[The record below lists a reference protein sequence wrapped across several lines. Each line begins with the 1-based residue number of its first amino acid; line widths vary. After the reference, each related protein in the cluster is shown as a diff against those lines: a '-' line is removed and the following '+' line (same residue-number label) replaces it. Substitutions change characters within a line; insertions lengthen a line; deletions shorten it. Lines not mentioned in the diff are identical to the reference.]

1 MLGLVLLV
9 IAPRARADEAQELEL
24 GKNRFDAGQYEDA
37 VKRFTTMLDPS
48 VAPCEKSAP
57 KKSGRCRLT
66 DKQLIERARAFLAA
80 SLVALG
86 RVADADVH
94 IETLLRANPGYAP
107 NPALFPSEVIDRF
120 TEVRARIR
128 AELEAITRKE
138 DDAALQKRLTEQ
150 KAEADEK
157 RWLDEIQRLASE
169 ERVVR
174 TNSRFLATLPFG
186 VGQFQN
192 GQSGLGWFF
201 LVSEAALGAATIASA
216 AVHSYNISIDPKA
229 TDASGQK
236 EVDVEIVNSAIQIS
250 ATLNQ
255 IAFGTWAALT
265 VAGII
270 HAHATFVPETSKVV
284 KRPIPKRP
292 VKPTVSGSVTMAPGG
307 AGVMVVGTF

>member
-66 DKQLIERARAFLAA
+66 DKLLIERARAFLAA
-80 SLVALG
+80 SLIALG
-86 RVADADVH
+86 RGADADIH
-94 IETLLRANPGYAP
+94 IETLLRVNPGYAP

-138 DDAALQKRLTEQ
+138 DDAALQKRLAQQ

-157 RWLDEIQRLASE
+157 RWLDAIQKLAGE
-169 ERVVR
+169 ERVVQK
-174 TNSRFLATLPFG
+174 NSRFIAALPFG

-192 GQSGLGWFF
+192 GQTGLGWFF
-201 LVSEAALGAATIASA
+201 LVSEAATGAAAIALAGVHGYYVSA
-216 AVHSYNISIDPKA
+216 DRKA
-229 TDASGQK
+229 TNADGELVDTNFVDSVIQTSAS
-236 EVDVEIVNSAIQIS
+236 
-250 ATLNQ
+250 LNQ
-255 IAFGTWAALT
+255 IAFGTWAALA

-270 HAHATFVPETSKVV
+270 HAQVTFVPETSSVV

-292 VKPTVSGSVTMAPGG
+292 VRPQVSAAVSPVPGG
-307 AGVMVVGTF
+307 AGVLVVGTF